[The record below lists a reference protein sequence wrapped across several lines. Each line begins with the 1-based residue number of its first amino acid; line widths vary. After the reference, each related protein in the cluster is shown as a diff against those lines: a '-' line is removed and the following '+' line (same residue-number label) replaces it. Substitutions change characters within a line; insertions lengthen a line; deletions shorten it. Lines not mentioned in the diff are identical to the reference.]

1 MNILWPA
8 AFLLIL
14 PAAVF
19 LFLRPFRSP
28 RVNVLRA
35 GVFLAVIRALAVI
48 SIEWPDRAGTLVVAV
63 DRSRS
68 MPENAKEESESLL
81 RRLESSRPRDSR
93 LGVVAFGGEA
103 VIDKL
108 PESPRDAFC
117 C

>member
-35 GVFLAVIRALAVI
+35 GVFLAVILALAGI
-48 SIEWPDRAGTLVVAV
+48 SIEWLDRAGTLVVAV

-93 LGVVAFGGEA
+93 LGVVAFDFA
-103 VIDKL
+103 ILISV
-108 PESPRDAFC
+108 SP
-117 C
+117 